1 MKKLFS
7 FICLLALLIEF
18 SSCATLVGGQVTTYQ
33 RTKPVPGRPSRE
45 VKVVPLVCD
54 IIFLGGVGIIV
65 DFATGA
71 IYKPLPSKK
80 GLFEQ

>member
-1 MKKLFS
+1 MKKFLYTLCFS
-7 FICLLALLIEF
+7 IVLLGF
-18 SSCATLVGGQVTTYQ
+18 TSCATIVGGEVSTYQ
-33 RTKPVPGRPSRE
+33 RTKPVAGRPSRE

-54 IIFLGGVGIIV
+54 VFFLGGVGLIV

-71 IYKPLPSKK
+71 IYKPVPAKK